1 MSENGLLGV
10 TQQLSELG
18 HESKLSPDKHN
29 EHRPSGHNPFSYTE
43 IPAVPYN
50 SPVKPLE
57 QEARNGDNGGTQV
70 FLILIIQ
77 YFYFRANLKGLK
89 FSYNLMGHDVNLA
102 QNV

>member
-18 HESKLSPDKHN
+18 HESRLSPDKHN
-29 EHRPSGHNPFSYTE
+29 EHKPSGHNPFSYME

-57 QEARNGDNGGTQV
+57 QETRNGDNVTTQV
-70 FLILIIQ
+70 F
-77 YFYFRANLKGLK
+77 FYADYTVFLFQGEL
-89 FSYNLMGHDVNLA
+89 
-102 QNV
+102 